1 MAGKEV
7 VDAGMGVEAENRK
20 PDVQRMNV
28 WSERHM
34 HRQVPPT
41 PEEMILTITNR
52 WKSKPFNR
60 RSGVTLVVQTAFVCG
75 HWKWCCVGNFDG
87 FLYPWLEHVYTLTFL
102 VSASVATISKV
113 ESKRPAVST
122 LWIPT
127 SWTYPDAR
135 VPLVEFMLKTYWSIL
150 FHKITFPWK
159 LTANWFKELIIKKSY
174 YEINW
179 LLLSFI

>member
-20 PDVQRMNV
+20 PDAQRMNV

-87 FLYPWLEHVYTLTFL
+87 FFISLTRTGLHIDISCFSICGHNFEGRVQKTCSEHPMDTYLLDAPRCPRSSCRVYAKDLLEYPLPKNYVPVKINSKL
-102 VSASVATISKV
+102 V
-113 ESKRPAVST
+113 
-122 LWIPT
+122 
-127 SWTYPDAR
+127 
-135 VPLVEFMLKTYWSIL
+135 
-150 FHKITFPWK
+150 
-159 LTANWFKELIIKKSY
+159 
-174 YEINW
+174 
-179 LLLSFI
+179 